1 MPIRVLIVDDQE
13 PFQHAARAVVDA
25 TDGFIA
31 VGVVA
36 TGEASVE
43 TVDALRPDL
52 VLMDVNLPGI
62 DGLEA
67 TRRILGVEGL
77 NRIVVLLLSAYEEE
91 EHAANIFDCGAA
103 GYIAKSAFRP
113 RAPGRRL
120 DGRQDRLIDG
130 RGRRWL
136 EGDATLH
143 AAGTGAHQ
151 QGPAECL
158 HPIDHELQAG
168 VLSGLRL

>member
-13 PFQHAARAVVDA
+13 PFQGAARAVVDA
-25 TDGFIA
+25 TDGFVT

-43 TVDALRPDL
+43 AADALLPDL

-67 TRRILGVEGL
+67 TRRILGVNRL

-91 EHAANIFDCGAA
+91 EHAANIIDCGAA

-113 RAPGRRL
+113 ERL
-120 DGRQDRLIDG
+120 
-130 RGRRWL
+130 
-136 EGDATLH
+136 
-143 AAGTGAHQ
+143 AAAWTAARTG
-151 QGPAECL
+151 
-158 HPIDHELQAG
+158 
-168 VLSGLRL
+168 